1 MKKPRSPFE
10 ICAARLDS
18 TGSHWVGSAP
28 PSSAK
33 VAAVEHLPLIGAMP
47 IDVLQWVRI
56 PGMSTN
62 TPIRNAHLRGAARL
76 ATDATAGLT
85 DLVEAM
91 HERVARIPGLSPAA
105 MDGRTGG
112 ITGLVYKT
120 IRGVTRVVGGS
131 IEALLG
137 LLAPALGNEDPV
149 PEREALI
156 AALNG
161 VLGDYLAATA
171 NPLATTMAF
180 RRDGRALQVEAQALA
195 TSLPDA
201 SGCVLV
207 MIHGLCMNDLQWARA
222 GHDHGAALGHALGA
236 TPVYLHYNSGLHVS
250 INGHALAQQLEHLFD
265 QWPQPINR
273 LVLVGHSM
281 GGLLARSA
289 THYGRQADH
298 RWTARLSDM
307 VFLGTPHHGAPL
319 ERAGNWVDIL
329 LGATPYAAP
338 FARLGKVRSAGITD
352 LRHGNLLD
360 EDWVGRD
367 RFARDTDRRQPVAL
381 PQDVR
386 CYAVASSIGQQSG
399 DLKDR
404 MLGDGLV
411 PLDSALGR
419 HRTAARCLAFAED
432 HQWIGYGINH
442 LDLLSHPE
450 VYAQVLRWLQ
460 PGNPG

>member
-1 MKKPRSPFE
+1 
-10 ICAARLDS
+10 
-18 TGSHWVGSAP
+18 
-28 PSSAK
+28 
-33 VAAVEHLPLIGAMP
+33 
-47 IDVLQWVRI
+47 
-56 PGMSTN
+56 
-62 TPIRNAHLRGAARL
+62 
-76 ATDATAGLT
+76 
-85 DLVEAM
+85 
-91 HERVARIPGLSPAA
+91 
-105 MDGRTGG
+105 
-112 ITGLVYKT
+112 
-120 IRGVTRVVGGS
+120 
-131 IEALLG
+131 
-137 LLAPALGNEDPV
+137 LAPALGNDDPV

-161 VLGDYLAATA
+161 VLGDYLTATA

-180 RRDGRALQVEAQALA
+180 RRDGRALQMEAQSLA

-222 GHDHGAALGHALGA
+222 GHDHGAALGRALGA

-289 THYGRQADH
+289 THYGQQAGH

-367 RFARDTDRRQPVAL
+367 RFARGTDRRQPVAL

-386 CYAVASSIGQQSG
+386 CHAVATSIGQQSG

-419 HRTAARCLAFAED
+419 HRAAARCLAFAGD

-450 VYAQVLRWLQ
+450 VYAQLLRWLQ

>member
-1 MKKPRSPFE
+1 M
-10 ICAARLDS
+10 AR
-18 TGSHWVGSAP
+18 GV
-28 PSSAK
+28 
-33 VAAVEHLPLIGAMP
+33 
-47 IDVLQWVRI
+47 
-56 PGMSTN
+56 
-62 TPIRNAHLRGAARL
+62 PIRNSDLRGAARL
-76 ATDATAGLT
+76 VTDATAGLT

-91 HERVARIPGLSPAA
+91 HERIARLPGVPPPKRE
-105 MDGRTGG
+105 GRTGG

-137 LLAPALGNEDPV
+137 LLAPALGSDDPI

-156 AALNG
+156 AVLNG

-171 NPLATTMAF
+171 NPLATPMAL
-180 RRDGRALQVEAQALA
+180 RRDGRALQVDSALLA

-201 SGCVLV
+201 TGRVLV
-207 MIHGLCMNDLQWARA
+207 MIHGLCMNDLQWSRE
-222 GHDHGAALGHALGA
+222 GHNHGAALGRDLGF

-250 INGHALAQQLEHLFD
+250 INGHALAQQLEHLIE
-265 QWPQPINR
+265 QWPQPVER
-273 LVLVGHSM
+273 FVLLGHSV

-289 THYGRQADH
+289 LHYGAQADH
-298 RWTARLSDM
+298 RWPSRLSDM

-319 ERAGNWVDIL
+319 ERAGNWVDIV
-329 LGATPYAAP
+329 LGATPYARP

-367 RFARDTDRRQPVAL
+367 RFARGADRRQHVPL

-386 CYAVASSIGQQSG
+386 CYAVAASIGQRTA
-399 DLKDR
+399 DLKNR
-404 MLGDGLV
+404 LLGDGLV

-419 HRTAARCLAFAED
+419 HRDPARCLQFAED
-432 HQWIGYGINH
+432 RQWIGYGVGH
-442 LDLLSHPE
+442 LDLLKHPE
-450 VYAQVLRWLQ
+450 LYAQLLRWLA
-460 PGNPG
+460 PGNPA